1 MKMLLLAVIATVL
14 MTNVAYA
21 QATPV
26 QDVLQSHRALIEK
39 SSRRTIGPAID
50 AMAGSGLPQMQGVLE
65 AWQSKNMWQRKE
77 DGLFFLAVKNDDGSY
92 ALTDFEDGA
101 AIGDFDK
108 KALSQLKPNSG
119 VRGMIAT
126 ALVKFQLSDPDPAKR
141 ADALNSI
148 ARDPEAS
155 LLAPLRASIEDEP
168 DPDLQ
173 IRKTRLERL
182 MTMSF
187 DADPAERVSAIDAM
201 AGDLGVDFR
210 AVLNPIL
217 RSSVRLVPNG
227 TTPDANIAQDLM
239 PGASTLSVAAAYD
252 LLVKDGHL

>member
-148 ARDPEAS
+148 ARDPEAT
-155 LLAPLRASIEDEP
+155 I
-168 DPDLQ
+168 
-173 IRKTRLERL
+173 
-182 MTMSF
+182 
-187 DADPAERVSAIDAM
+187 
-201 AGDLGVDFR
+201 GDRGDR
-210 AVLNPIL
+210 P
-217 RSSVRLVPNG
+217 S
-227 TTPDANIAQDLM
+227 AQDRANHN
-239 PGASTLSVAAAYD
+239 GAIVRINRDGRGSVSSLTRDFSRGAIAALANSQIGA
-252 LLVKDGHL
+252 VT